1 MKQKNNY
8 AFTFTVDD
16 NIRVFRE
23 IAQKGYDSIFE
34 HPYLAM
40 YKRLHEKLNLKV
52 QLNLFYR
59 MEGFTLSDFPDR
71 YAGEFSENSD
81 WLKLSFHSDHENVR
95 PYEFSS
101 YDEVFSDAEKV
112 NAEILRFAGKSS
124 LAKTTTIH
132 YCLTTKDGVRALS
145 DNGILGL
152 LGLYGKHQDPS
163 VSYSMTEEDADTL
176 CTGVSL
182 TQGKM
187 TFAALDIVLNVFDKE
202 EILRKLSL
210 LYGRS
215 LIKIMIHEQY
225 FYPNYKRYQEDFEEK
240 VRSAAEALIKNG
252 YASVFFEETL

>member
-16 NIRVFRE
+16 NIRVFLE

-34 HPYLAM
+34 HPYFAM
-40 YKRLHEKLNLKV
+40 YKRLHEKLDLKV

-145 DNGILGL
+145 DNGILG
-152 LGLYGKHQDPS
+152 
-163 VSYSMTEEDADTL
+163 
-176 CTGVSL
+176 
-182 TQGKM
+182 
-187 TFAALDIVLNVFDKE
+187 
-202 EILRKLSL
+202 
-210 LYGRS
+210 
-215 LIKIMIHEQY
+215 
-225 FYPNYKRYQEDFEEK
+225 
-240 VRSAAEALIKNG
+240 
-252 YASVFFEETL
+252 